1 MLLIS
6 QKPLPPGDGTAQ
18 MGSAAMRIGGRRFLL
33 SLTILT
39 ASVCL
44 ALGITFPILKLSSF
58 GFWTTEHSLISTVS
72 VLIRDGQMFLGLIV
86 LVFSIILPIL
96 KLLYLLLVSTLP
108 PAEIARQRR
117 RLSALEW
124 LGKWSMHDVLVL
136 ALTIFF
142 IKSQGVYDAASLNGV
157 YFFTAAVLLMIL
169 AYAWIRT
176 DGIAAAQAAGP
187 AQPAE
192 PMPAAPDTGPPAPS
206 SSGLRNFLLSFLIIL
221 ATVFFALGLILPTIR
236 FTTVYVWTKEHSILT
251 IIYALFE
258 NDELFLCAVLFAVS
272 VFFPFLKLFYLLT
285 LLTSHDM
292 PEGFRKRSIA
302 TMEWLG
308 RYSMTDVMVLALMI
322 FYVNSS
328 GYTEAR
334 VLPGVYFF
342 AASAFM
348 TMLAYALINAAPD
361 RSAGGPLRLRP
372 ARPATKPSATP
383 AAAQAGGPAPAA
395 AYQVALPATHR
406 KLRLSRTR

>member
-1 MLLIS
+1 
-6 QKPLPPGDGTAQ
+6 
-18 MGSAAMRIGGRRFLL
+18 MRAGGRRFFL

-44 ALGITFPILKLSSF
+44 ALGITLPILKLTQF
-58 GFWTTEHSLISTVS
+58 GFWSTEHSLLSTVN
-72 VLIRDGQMFLGLIV
+72 VLIKDGQTFLGLIV
-86 LVFSIILPIL
+86 LIFSILLPVT

-108 PAEIARQRR
+108 PQEIVRQHR

-142 IKSQGVYDAASLNGV
+142 VKSQGVYDAASLNGV
-157 YFFTAAVLLMIL
+157 YFFTAAVVLMIL
-169 AYAWIRT
+169 SYAWIRT
-176 DGIAAAQAAGP
+176 DGMAAAP
-187 AQPAE
+187 E
-192 PMPAAPDTGPPAPS
+192 PVPVLPEPDTGGSAPPKR
-206 SSGLRNFLLSFLIIL
+206 GWRNFALSFLIIV
-221 ATVFFALGLILPTIR
+221 ATVFFALGIILPTIR
-236 FTTVYVWTKEHSILT
+236 FTTVYVWTNEHSILT

-258 NDELFLCAVLFAVS
+258 NEEFFLCAVVFAVS

-285 LLTSHDM
+285 LLTSHEM
-292 PEGFRKRSIA
+292 PEDFRAKSIA

-342 AASAFM
+342 AASALI
-348 TMLAYALINAAPD
+348 TMLAYGWANAD
-361 RSAGGPLRLRP
+361 
-372 ARPATKPSATP
+372 P
-383 AAAQAGGPAPAA
+383 AAKRRRTKTTVKIAPAN
-395 AYQVALPATHR
+395 QHHPAV
-406 KLRLSRTR
+406 

>member
-1 MLLIS
+1 MWMS
-6 QKPLPPGDGTAQ
+6 
-18 MGSAAMRIGGRRFLL
+18 GRRFFL

-44 ALGITFPILKLSSF
+44 ALGITMPILKLTKF
-58 GFWTTEHSLISTVS
+58 GLWTTEHSLLSTVG
-72 VLIRDGQMFLGLIV
+72 VLLHDGQTFLGLIV
-86 LVFSIILPIL
+86 LVFSILLPVT

-108 PAEIARQRR
+108 PAEIVRHQT
-117 RLSALEW
+117 RLRALEW

-142 IKSQGVYDAASLNGV
+142 IKSQGVYDASSLNGV
-157 YFFTAAVLLMIL
+157 YFFTAAVVLMIL

-176 DGIAAAQAAGP
+176 DGMAAAP
-187 AQPAE
+187 ELVPVLPQP
-192 PMPAAPDTGPPAPS
+192 DVGQKQT
-206 SSGLRNFLLSFLIIL
+206 SSGWRNFALSFLIIL

-236 FTTVYVWTKEHSILT
+236 FTTVYVWTNEHSILT
-251 IIYALFE
+251 IMYALFE
-258 NDELFLCAVLFAVS
+258 NDEYFLCGIVFAVS

-285 LLTSHDM
+285 LITAHDM
-292 PEGFRKRSIA
+292 PPDFRRKSFA
-302 TMEWLG
+302 TMEWIG

-342 AASAFM
+342 AASALM
-348 TMLAYALINAAPD
+348 TMLAYAWANAE
-361 RSAGGPLRLRP
+361 GPTGRR
-372 ARPATKPSATP
+372 RTRRDG
-383 AAAQAGGPAPAA
+383 GGPAISPNPGIAIAPSPKPRRQRAA
-395 AYQVALPATHR
+395 
-406 KLRLSRTR
+406 